1 MIHYDENVTVLYQ
14 VNYWSVPEESLPD
27 CPVVLQCI
35 GLYGAL
41 ERCVVN
47 VHRMEGTA
55 CGRVRLLVETCVI
68 IRVRYDDIIA
78 SQCRSSLLT
87 LTWYVRK
94 WVANVQDFGGVG
106 QLK

>member
-14 VNYWSVPEESLPD
+14 VNYWSVPEEISPD

-41 ERCVVN
+41 ERCVV
-47 VHRMEGTA
+47 MEGTA
-55 CGRVRLLVETCVI
+55 CGRVKLLVETCVI
-68 IRVRYDDIIA
+68 IRVRHDDIIA

-87 LTWYVRK
+87 LTGYVRN
-94 WVANVQDFGGVG
+94 WGANVQDFGGVG